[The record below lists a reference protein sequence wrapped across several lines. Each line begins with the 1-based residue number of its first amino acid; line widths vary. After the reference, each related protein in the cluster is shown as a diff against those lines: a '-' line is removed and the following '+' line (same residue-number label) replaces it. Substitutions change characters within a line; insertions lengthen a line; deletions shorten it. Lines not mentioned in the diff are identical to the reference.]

1 MLKPFVSLFIISM
14 LTACAV
20 SDLKRVAFMA
30 TSDGNKVCSGLVSAP
45 PMGSTVSNAAVQKCN
60 VIIPNSYTFE
70 DLSVQ
75 PADPN
80 ASTKFALVTE
90 FKSEKD
96 LHNKST
102 SKIEIFRHGSKK
114 ADHTFENQDL
124 KDLVSNDNIYE
135 SCFMKVLDINWVA
148 KDKLLVDIQPSCERE
163 HIPQEVEL
171 VINTE
176 SGRVSEGPVFM
187 ERNTPNHFNW
197 ANHYSKS
204 LYMVSIDR
212 STSTVLINN
221 APVSGL
227 ISGVTK
233 AEAAWVR

>member
-1 MLKPFVSLFIISM
+1 MFKPFVSLSLISM

-45 PMGSTVSNAAVQKCN
+45 PMGSTVSNAAVQKCK
-60 VIIPNSYTFE
+60 VTIPNSYTFE

-102 SKIEIFRHGSKK
+102 SKIEIFRHGSSI
-114 ADHTFENQDL
+114 ADFTFKNETL
-124 KDLVSNDNIYE
+124 KRLVSNEDIYDA
-135 SCFMKVLDINWVA
+135 CFMKVLDINWVA
-148 KDKLLVDIQPSCERE
+148 KDELLVDIQPSCQRE

-176 SGRVSEGPVFM
+176 TGRVSEGPVFM
-187 ERNTPNHFNW
+187 ERNAPNHFNW

-204 LYMVSIDR
+204 LHSVSIDR
-212 STSTVLINN
+212 TTNTVLIDS
-221 APVSGL
+221 APVLGL
-227 ISGVTK
+227 ISGITK
-233 AEAAWVR
+233 ADAAWVR